1 MADDAHDTAK
11 AFAAELTKTVQAVLP
26 KSPIFQAML
35 VAPPHIQISVFD
47 EQQKVARLPLFIRG
61 NHVAD
66 WKLTMSVNWDH
77 SGSYLKVLR
86 SNFTLLAIADKVPLV
101 RYEFDDN
108 MHTAPIAHWQF
119 HAERGAFSHLLGFA
133 LAAGKDVKPHSL
145 SSLHFP
151 VGGARMRPGVDDL
164 LEFLVKECAFDTVGG
179 WKGAI
184 AESRARYRTIQAR
197 TIARDMQSE
206 VAQVLRDEGWSV
218 TPPEAVAGPGGKFL
232 SRW

>member
-1 MADDAHDTAK
+1 MDAHNAAK
-11 AFAAELTKTVQAVLP
+11 AFAAEMTETVQAVLP
-26 KSPIFQAML
+26 KSPVFQAML
-35 VAPPHIQISVFD
+35 VAPPHLLISVFD
-47 EQQKVARLPLFIRG
+47 AQQNVGRLPLFIRG
-61 NHVAD
+61 KYVAD

-77 SGSYLKVLR
+77 SGNYLKVLR
-86 SNFTLLAIADKVPLV
+86 SGFTLLANTDKVPLV

-133 LAAGKDVKPHSL
+133 LAAGKDVKPYSL
-145 SSLHFP
+145 SSIHFP

-164 LEFLVKECAFDTVGG
+164 LEFLVKECAFDAVGG

-184 AESRARYRTIQAR
+184 LESRARYRTIQAR
-197 TIARDMQSE
+197 TIARDMQPE
-206 VAQVLRDEGWSV
+206 VAEVLRAEGWTV
-218 TPPEAVAGPGGKFL
+218 TPPGLTAEPGEKFL

>member
-1 MADDAHDTAK
+1 MSDNAHDTAK
-11 AFAAELTKTVQAVLP
+11 AFAAELTETVQAVFP
-26 KSPIFQAML
+26 NSPVFQAML
-35 VAPPHIQISVFD
+35 VTPPHILISVFD
-47 EQQKVARLPLFIRG
+47 SEQKVGRLPLFIRG

-77 SGSYLKVLR
+77 TGSYLKVMR
-86 SNFTLLAIADKVPLV
+86 SGFTLLATTDKVPLV

-133 LAAGKDVKPHSL
+133 LAAGKNVKPHSL

-164 LEFLVKECAFDTVGG
+164 LEFLAKECSFDTVGG

-184 AESRARYRTIQAR
+184 FESRARYRTIQAR
-197 TIARDMQSE
+197 TVARDMQSE
-206 VAQVLRDEGWSV
+206 LADVLRGEGWRV
-218 TPPEAVAGPGGKFL
+218 EPPGDVDEPGEKFL